1 MDRQTDKVKPVYP
14 PFNFVGGIIIYL
26 QNDATM
32 QVTNLPPDGGPEV
45 YACLLDS
52 LKFISDD
59 KGLNW
64 EHG

>member
-1 MDRQTDKVKPVYP
+1 
-14 PFNFVGGIIIYL
+14 
-26 QNDATM
+26 M

-52 LKFISDD
+52 RHKFISDD

-64 EHG
+64 EHGYVIASALKYGK